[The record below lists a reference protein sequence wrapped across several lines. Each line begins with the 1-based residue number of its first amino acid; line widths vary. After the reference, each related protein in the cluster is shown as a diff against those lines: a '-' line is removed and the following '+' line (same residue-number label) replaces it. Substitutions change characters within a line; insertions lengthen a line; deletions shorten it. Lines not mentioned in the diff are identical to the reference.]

1 MGSAPLPFI
10 PLLPTAAQRG
20 GPLSRLGG
28 HSTPSWLSIHE
39 NSFARILVVLSVLLL
54 SPHPHLALSSGLED
68 AVQVLWH
75 FFQDQAALWL

>member
-10 PLLPTAAQRG
+10 PLLPTEG

-75 FFQDQAALWL
+75 FCQDQAALWL